1 MPCLADLLADNALRQ
16 PDKPFLITAN
26 ETLTYANF
34 DRRCVTLARRLAGFG
49 VGAGNPVGLYL
60 PSVPLMA
67 IGFWACQKLGAV
79 PVPLSA
85 MYRETEL
92 ANAVAITDMAVL
104 LTGPETLDHARA
116 VQARAT
122 GLRTVLLSTEL
133 DLERRGDPLPAT
145 ARAPTDIA
153 TVFFT
158 SGTTGAPK
166 GVMQT
171 QANQLSTLRDM
182 IASHGSRFGS
192 EVYYC
197 AAPLFSNLGM
207 TVTVNLAMYSG
218 GSVVLAERWNT
229 RGVLDAIRRHRV
241 TIIPGTPAMFAY
253 LVAEYDPAR
262 DDLSSL
268 RLCTNGGAPVS
279 GVVAQRFEALSGA
292 KVIQVYGATET
303 SGQNVIEPV
312 IGVRK
317 PGSAGVPVGASRIL
331 IKDDV
336 GNLVPP
342 GRVGEVVIAG
352 DCVAAGYW
360 GNAEAT
366 AASFTPDGW
375 LSGDLGY
382 VDEDGYLFIV
392 DRRKDIII
400 SGGHNIAPLEVEEI
414 LHRHPGV
421 ALCAVL
427 GLPDEIMGERPVA
440 VVALHAGAVLTG
452 ADLIAFCK
460 RHLSAYKAP
469 KAVYV
474 TDAIPIGAGKVRKRE
489 LREQI
494 AAGLLRPVD

>member
-1 MPCLADLLADNALRQ
+1 MMAGLAGLLVRNARLLADR
-16 PDKPFLITAN
+16 PFLIGEA
-26 ETLTYANF
+26 ETLTYAEF
-34 DRRCVTLARRLAGFG
+34 DRRCAVLAGRLAAAG
-49 VGAGNPVGLYL
+49 VGQGAPVGLYL

-67 IGFWACQKLGAV
+67 VGFWACQKLGAI
-79 PVPLSA
+79 PVPMSA

-92 ANAVAITDMAVL
+92 LNAVTATRMTVL
-104 LTGPETLDHARA
+104 ITGPETLSHARA
-116 VQARAT
+116 VQGQAPW
-122 GLRTVLLSTEL
+122 LRQVLLSSEL
-133 DLERRGDPLPAT
+133 DLSGEAPPLPA
-145 ARAPTDIA
+145 PDVGPGDIA
-153 TVFFT
+153 ALFFT
-158 SGTTGAPK
+158 SGTTGAAK
-166 GVMQT
+166 GAMQT
-171 QANQLSTLRDM
+171 QANQLTTLRDM
-182 IASHGSRFGS
+182 TAFHRTRFGT

-207 TVTVNLAMYSG
+207 TVTLNLAMYSG

-253 LVAEYDPAR
+253 LIAEYDPAR

-279 GVVAQRFEALSGA
+279 GVVAQRFEELSGA

-331 IKDDV
+331 VKDDA
-336 GNLVPP
+336 GNPVPP
-342 GRVGEVVIAG
+342 GTVGEVVIGG

-392 DRRKDIII
+392 DRKKDIII
-400 SGGHNIAPLEVEEI
+400 SGGHNIHPLEVEEI

-427 GLPDEIMGERPVA
+427 GLPDDIMGERPVA
-440 VVALHAGAVLTG
+440 VVTARPGAALSGPE
-452 ADLIAFCK
+452 LIAFCK
-460 RHLSAYKAP
+460 QHLSAYKAP

-474 TDAIPIGAGKVRKRE
+474 AADMPVGAGKIRKRE

-494 AAGLLRPVD
+494 AAGLLTEG